1 MAARRCRARAC
12 ATCGTAADRACSS
25 LSPQAAYKARLI
37 ELGYEDIAN
46 DEDQLQKVVEGAK
59 TVADQ
64 KKVCVHSVSLGVK
77 TDLIYAANSLV
88 FRMT

>member
-1 MAARRCRARAC
+1 MAARRCRALARA
-12 ATCGTAADRACSS
+12 TRGTAADRACSS
-25 LSPQAAYKARLI
+25 LSPQAAYKARLV

-46 DEDQLQKVVEGAK
+46 DEEQLQKVVEGAK

-77 TDLIYAANSLV
+77 N
-88 FRMT
+88 